1 MAFPSIWQVSED
13 PREAPFT
20 PREDLRSYLVR
31 RGRTGPTS
39 RAAHAR
45 LWPLHGVS
53 DVADLVAPQ
62 VVEVGFGMGEA
73 TAELAARE
81 PGRRVLAV
89 DVHPAGVMALLRRIE
104 ERGLTNVQV
113 WEGDAVPVLQALTP
127 GSVEELRLFF
137 PDPWPKPRHAKRR
150 LVRPSFVALLDRV
163 LAPEGF
169 VHLATDR
176 PEYEE
181 HAREAFAAWDLVE
194 DRRGRPQTGYER
206 RAHLAGR
213 TPVDLVI
220 RRAGG
225 AAARG

>member
-1 MAFPSIWQVSED
+1 MCRVSET
-13 PREAPFT
+13 PFT

-45 LWPLHGVS
+45 LWPVHGVS
-53 DVADLVAPQ
+53 DLADLVPPQ

-81 PGRRVLAV
+81 PHRRLLAV
-89 DVHPAGVMALLRRIE
+89 DVHPAGVMALLRRLE

-113 WEGDAVPVLQALTP
+113 WEGDAVPVLQALAP
-127 GSVEELRLFF
+127 GTLEELRLWF

-163 LAPEGF
+163 LAPDGV

-181 HAREAFAAWDLVE
+181 HAREAFTGWEVTE
-194 DRRGRPQTGYER
+194 DRRDRPETGYER
-206 RAHLAGR
+206 RAHRDGR
-213 TPVDLVI
+213 TAVDLVI
-220 RRAGG
+220 RRPG

>member
-1 MAFPSIWQVSED
+1 MGPPPSLGRVEQQEI
-13 PREAPFT
+13 
-20 PREDLRSYLVR
+20 RSYLVR

-45 LWPLHGVS
+45 LWPVHGVS
-53 DVADLVAPQ
+53 DLADLVAPQ

-81 PGRRVLAV
+81 PHRQVLAV

-104 ERGLTNVQV
+104 EHGLTNVQV

-127 GSVEELRLFF
+127 GSLEELRLFF

-163 LAPEGF
+163 LAPDGF

-176 PEYEE
+176 PEYEQ
-181 HAREAFAAWDLVE
+181 HAREAFAGWDVRN
-194 DRRGRPQTGYER
+194 DRRGRPETGYER
-206 RAHLAGR
+206 RAHRDGR
-213 TPVDLVI
+213 VAVDLVI
-220 RRAGG
+220 RRSRG